1 MVHEPRSSPRVD
13 PLDGSDAAAPF
24 GGSGSKVVLV
34 PGSPI
39 GSPIAQDGLSV
50 AVPEF
55 IVLQVARG
63 LEAPNRDPI
72 NFRPINSAIWVAGTV
87 AVVLHRHGDDPK
99 VT

>member
-13 PLDGSDAAAPF
+13 PLDGSDAAGHF
-24 GGSGSKVVLV
+24 GGSGSEVVLV

-39 GSPIAQDGLSV
+39 MQDGLSV
-50 AVPEF
+50 AGSEF

-72 NFRPINSAIWVAGTV
+72 NVRPIDSAIWVARAV

>member
-13 PLDGSDAAAPF
+13 PLDGSDAAGHF
-24 GGSGSKVVLV
+24 GGSGSEVVLV
-34 PGSPI
+34 PGSPVM
-39 GSPIAQDGLSV
+39 QDGLSV
-50 AVPEF
+50 AGSEF

-63 LEAPNRDPI
+63 LEASNRDPI
-72 NFRPINSAIWVAGTV
+72 NVRPIDSAIWVARAV